1 LGLGLDSPPSLR
13 LTGDISVLSTRSAH
27 LTLISDFGLSGLG
40 DGDFLRLGT
49 LYGLKHH
56 SDCSQNYIKNK
67 KFSIVTVKYFIVH
80 CLILDQCR

>member
-49 LYGLKHH
+49 FELSAL
-56 SDCSQNYIKNK
+56 
-67 KFSIVTVKYFIVH
+67 V
-80 CLILDQCR
+80 